1 MQNLLIE
8 LTRLTLSTQRAICQ
22 NVLNGMDRVNNQSLM
37 WVDRKLDKMPFIPE
51 RNYRWMEEWV
61 RIGRESSDNLKK
73 NLDDLFEGTDR
84 LLNELSR

>member
-1 MQNLLIE
+1 MQNFLIE

-22 NVLNGMDRVNNQSLM
+22 NVLNGMDQVNNQSLM
-37 WVDRKLDKMPFIPE
+37 WVDRKLDKMPFIHE

-61 RIGRESSDNLKK
+61 RIGRESGDNFKK
-73 NLDDLFEGTDR
+73 NVDDLFEGTDR